1 MNSRITDEASI
12 LGSYNLVSARK
23 ESVMKNTPKTTAKKI
38 PLRGTVVR
46 VMTPEER
53 VADMQAFGR
62 KIRRSK
68 ASAVAFLQ
76 RAGFI
81 DETGQLTEPYRS

>member
-1 MNSRITDEASI
+1 
-12 LGSYNLVSARK
+12 
-23 ESVMKNTPKTTAKKI
+23 MKNTTKTAARKQ
-38 PLRGTVVR
+38 PLRGTVIR

-62 KIRRSK
+62 KIRKSK
-68 ASAVAFLQ
+68 ASAVDFLR

-81 DETGQLTEPYRS
+81 DETGQLTKPYRS

>member
-1 MNSRITDEASI
+1 MPIPDR
-12 LGSYNLVSARK
+12 YNPLSARK
-23 ESVMKNTPKTTAKKI
+23 ERVIKNTTKTAARKT
-38 PLRGTVVR
+38 PLRGTVIR

-62 KIRRSK
+62 KIRKSK

-81 DETGQLTEPYRS
+81 DETGQLTEPYR